1 MITRKIIALFS
12 AFLLMVS
19 NLSILSGAESYITS
33 DDSTIAENEEIQP
46 LYDIIHIISIEA
58 FEDGVEAIMETDSSA
73 SLQITI
79 TIYQEKGSSWSMLS
93 KKSFSRIGTVLSVKS
108 DYDFQPGITYKTVVN
123 FRAGGETDSMED
135 IFSF

>member
-33 DDSTIAENEEIQP
+33 DDSSITENEEIQP

-93 KKSFSRIGTVLSVKS
+93 KKSFS
-108 DYDFQPGITYKTVVN
+108 
-123 FRAGGETDSMED
+123 
-135 IFSF
+135 